1 MHRRKDNN
9 RLIINT
15 SNVTIGY
22 ALTLE
27 VVMID
32 VELID
37 GEIFIPI
44 EGTGCGYYASN
55 MGRIYSTPSNSNV
68 NRNGR
73 ILSPGSRGRGYL
85 GVVLRK
91 VSNKSVSVHRLVA
104 ECFVSNPD
112 SKPQVNHI
120 NGDKKDNR
128 ACNLEW
134 VTNQENKRH
143 AISNLPKRIFTQK
156 ERCTAAKL
164 ARVLGL
170 SKRKLTME
178 DANKI
183 RELHTGA
190 RGDTSA
196 LAEKYNVGTHIIRRI
211 VNNETYT

>member
-85 GVVLRK
+85 GVVLGK
-91 VSNKSVSVHRLVA
+91 VS
-104 ECFVSNPD
+104 
-112 SKPQVNHI
+112 
-120 NGDKKDNR
+120 
-128 ACNLEW
+128 
-134 VTNQENKRH
+134 
-143 AISNLPKRIFTQK
+143 
-156 ERCTAAKL
+156 
-164 ARVLGL
+164 
-170 SKRKLTME
+170 
-178 DANKI
+178 
-183 RELHTGA
+183 
-190 RGDTSA
+190 
-196 LAEKYNVGTHIIRRI
+196 
-211 VNNETYT
+211 